1 MVTGFPP
8 YHVESTVLV
17 ITQVPSG
24 YYICDVFLR
33 LDAKLDKK
41 LFRYDP
47 KIPEKTRMSMAAN
60 EAVRVKK
67 CLGALRYLWRN
78 SPEASHAEA
87 VQEMKDLLVASP
99 LQANRSTLP
108 PPGPP
113 IAPPEASDHEAAPAA
128 PAPDHE
134 AAPASDEAS
143 ESDASSEE
151 VGDGDVNEGKDVSD
165 AESEDSRTA
174 PTLALGDPE
183 PSDQNGMSQ
192 YYLDYVAESQV
203 RPEGWLGGFYH
214 KWKDSYDVE
223 HIRKMNEEKPICD
236 DGDDGHDVAIAIGK
250 QMLLQDIKD
259 ELVRQELDTFL
270 FIV

>member
-24 YYICDVFLR
+24 YYICDCFLR
-33 LDAKLDKK
+33 LDAILNNK

-47 KIPEKTRMSMAAN
+47 KNPQKTRVSMAAT

-99 LQANRSTLP
+99 LQCHRSPLP
-108 PPGPP
+108 SGPP
-113 IAPPEASDHEAAPAA
+113 TDPPQAIDREADEHPA
-128 PAPDHE
+128 D
-134 AAPASDEAS
+134 PASDEAS

-151 VGDGDVNEGKDVSD
+151 AGDGEAFTNDVGDV
-165 AESEDSRTA
+165 ESENSLTA
-174 PTLALGDPE
+174 PTLMLGDPD
-183 PSDQNGMSQ
+183 PSDQDGMTQ

-214 KWKDSYDVE
+214 KWKDTYDADY
-223 HIRKMNEEKPICD
+223 IQKMNDGEPIRD
-236 DGDDGHDVAIAIGK
+236 DDDDDDVALAIGK

-259 ELVRQELDTFL
+259 ELARQELDTYL
-270 FIV
+270 LIV